1 MRAHAPQHEPRWL
14 VSRTRRPACFVS
26 SSGSRRSASSAR
38 SRTLVR
44 FLLLR
49 NLLSAQF
56 ANLLALLLTAIGNTA
71 ANRRLTFSVVGRTGV
86 ARHQA
91 QGLAVLT
98 LGLGLT
104 SGSLAA
110 LHVVSSTPARWVELS
125 ILVLANLAATLL
137 RFLLFRAWVFRSHVA
152 GNAAPRQA
160 EREQAASH

>member
-38 SRTLVR
+38 SRTLV
-44 FLLLR
+44 LR